1 MFLWRDYFV
10 SSDQVPSFYTRIG
23 LPIINFN
30 P

>member
-1 MFLWRDYFV
+1 LGRDYFV

-30 P
+30 PL